1 MSHSVKCNEHSRCS
15 RLTSKKKV
23 RQKKLDR
30 MPFKLSR
37 LFSLQKQDLWMTKK
51 VRDKYTEE
59 KNPVANWRKDVEEIN
74 LAIHS

>member
-1 MSHSVKCNEHSRCS
+1 MFSVDKQ
-15 RLTSKKKV
+15 KKV

-51 VRDKYTEE
+51 VRDKYSEE
-59 KNPVANWRKDVEEIN
+59 KNSVANWRKDVEEIN